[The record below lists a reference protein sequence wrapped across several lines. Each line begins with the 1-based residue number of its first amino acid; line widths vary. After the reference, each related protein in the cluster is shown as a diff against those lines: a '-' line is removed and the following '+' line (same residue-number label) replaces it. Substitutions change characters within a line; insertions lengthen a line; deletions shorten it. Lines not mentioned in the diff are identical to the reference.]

1 MQNSE
6 YAKIILDVL
15 ELARQPVA
23 VRFITESEEV
33 PDNYTDD
40 YNLSFCQFLM
50 MAQWGYQLFAD
61 LYNVSCPN
69 GAAAL
74 GFRPLPE
81 EIRNG
86 QVTLDMGVYSS
97 PTEGA
102 RVSALTPRLEKGKY
116 KGILVSPLAK
126 AEFEPHVVVFQ
137 GRPFNMMWLIA
148 GENYQRGTR
157 LNFSTAL
164 CQGTCVDAVIVPF
177 LNEDINLSLAC
188 YNSRNA
194 TDIGEDEILIGVPYQ
209 HLEDI
214 VYALPRLKE
223 SIITRSRSKPMY
235 KLFLEE
241 NDFESIE

>member
-1 MQNSE
+1 MQNHE
-6 YAKIILDVL
+6 YAKILTDVL
-15 ELARQPVA
+15 ELVRQPAA

-50 MAQWGYQLFAD
+50 MAQRGYQLFAD

-74 GFRPLPE
+74 GLCPLPE

-86 QVTLDMGVYSS
+86 QVTLDMGVYASQV
-97 PTEGA
+97 EGA

-116 KGILVSPLAK
+116 RGILISPLAK
-126 AEFEPHVVVFQ
+126 AEFEPQVVVFQ
-137 GRPFNMMWLIA
+137 GRPFNIMWLMA
-148 GENYQRGTR
+148 AENYKRGTR

-177 LNEDINLSLAC
+177 LNGDINLSLAC

-194 TDIGEDEILIGVPYQ
+194 TDIGEDEILIGIPYE
-209 HLEDI
+209 HLGDI
-214 VYALPRLKE
+214 VYALPRLKS
-223 SIITRSRSKPMY
+223 SIITRSRAKPMY
-235 KLFLEE
+235 KLCMEE
-241 NDFESIE
+241 NDFDSLE